1 MPVIHGHRRF
11 FGPADYRIDFDR
23 SENDLSVAFGHYC
36 GAKDLCLVHPVA
48 NLQQLKMAMLPLGMG
63 RGLRAM
69 ISAVQGRFANLGMA
83 KKLGVGFVLVL
94 LLTALVAAI
103 GVWSLQTIS
112 QRFDGLKQMSSLNSG
127 LLKVRL
133 LEQEYALHS
142 DPKTVDALHKGVDAL
157 IALATQ
163 LKAQSAANVPV
174 MNDVEQS
181 LGAYRK
187 AFDEFVELTQSKD
200 LALEMASWSV
210 SSVANNLDVLQAG
223 LADDGAYALKDS
235 QGKEGAEFIEQANQ
249 VSQVSR
255 LMLQA
260 MNEARV
266 RLDQSRKASAES
278 AGQGKIEQA
287 DQALT
292 QAETLKNTVK
302 DAGYQTVLN
311 EVTGHIASFSEKL
324 AEYTGLLTQEKQ
336 VYQQLHE
343 RAAEVVQR
351 VDQAYGA
358 EDQSMQAELKKN
370 SALII
375 ASSALALL
383 VGLIA
388 AWVITRLIVAPL
400 RSVILVAQQIA
411 AGDLS
416 ATVQVTRRDE
426 IGQLMQAM
434 QQMGAGLSSIVSGL
448 QAGIEQLASSAQSL
462 SAVTEQTN
470 LEVSSQKEETEQ
482 VATAMNQMT
491 ATVHDVA
498 RNAEEAALAA
508 QTADGKVETGQQ
520 VVRQS
525 MQRIEQLADSATSA
539 SSSIESL
546 SAEIQNIGTVL
557 SVIKSVAEQ
566 TNLLA
571 LNAAIEAARAGEQGR
586 GFAVVADEVRAL
598 AKRTQQSTEE
608 IERLV
613 SALRSAAQASVQ
625 QIQSSGELVKL
636 AVSDA
641 LQTESALGSIAAAV
655 SLIQQMNQQIAA
667 AAEQQSSVAEE
678 INRSVTSIRASA
690 DQSSVA
696 MQGNATSSIE
706 LAQLG
711 AELKGMVGHFRL

>member
-1 MPVIHGHRRF
+1 
-11 FGPADYRIDFDR
+11 
-23 SENDLSVAFGHYC
+23 
-36 GAKDLCLVHPVA
+36 
-48 NLQQLKMAMLPLGMG
+48 
-63 RGLRAM
+63 M

-112 QRFDGLKQMSSLNSG
+112 HRFDGLKQMSSLNSG

-133 LEQEYALHS
+133 LEQEYALHGN
-142 DPKTVDALHKGVDAL
+142 PKTVDALHDGIDSL
-157 IALATQ
+157 IAKATR
-163 LKAQSAANVPV
+163 LKAESAANVPV

-187 AFDEFVELTQSKD
+187 AFDEFVSLSQAKD

-223 LADDGAYALKDS
+223 LADDGAYALKES
-235 QGKEGAEFIEQANQ
+235 EGKDGGQFIEQAGQ

-266 RLDQSRKASAES
+266 RLDQSRKGDDS

-292 QAETLKNTVK
+292 QAEQLKTTVK
-302 DAGYQTVLN
+302 DEGYQTVLN
-311 EVTGHIASFSEKL
+311 EVSGHIASFSEKL
-324 AEYTGLLTQEKQ
+324 AEYTGLLAQEKT
-336 VYQQLHE
+336 VYEQLHQ
-343 RAAEVVQR
+343 RAAQVVER
-351 VDQAYGA
+351 VDQAYVA
-358 EDQSMQAELKKN
+358 EDLSMQTELKKN
-370 SALII
+370 AMLII
-375 ASSALALL
+375 GSSALALV

-388 AWVITRLIVAPL
+388 AWVITRLIVGPL

-416 ATVQVTRRDE
+416 ATVEVTRRDE

-434 QQMGAGLSSIVSGL
+434 QQMGAGLGNIVSGL

-470 LEVSSQKEETEQ
+470 LEVNSQKEETEQ

-498 RNAEEAALAA
+498 RNAEEAAQAA
-508 QTADGKVETGQQ
+508 QTADGKVESGQQ

-525 MQRIEQLADSATSA
+525 MARIEQLADSATSA

-546 SAEIQNIGTVL
+546 SAQIQNIGTVL
-557 SVIKSVAEQ
+557 GVIKSVAEQ

-598 AKRTQQSTEE
+598 AKRTQQSTAE
-608 IERLV
+608 IEQLV
-613 SALRSAAQASVQ
+613 SALRAAAQSSVQ
-625 QIQSSGELVKL
+625 QIQNSGDLVKL

-667 AAEQQSSVAEE
+667 AAEEQSSVAEE

-690 DQSSVA
+690 DQSALA
-696 MQGNATSSIE
+696 MRGNAASSIE

-711 AELKGMVGHFRL
+711 VELKGMVGHFRL

>member
-1 MPVIHGHRRF
+1 
-11 FGPADYRIDFDR
+11 
-23 SENDLSVAFGHYC
+23 
-36 GAKDLCLVHPVA
+36 
-48 NLQQLKMAMLPLGMG
+48 
-63 RGLRAM
+63 M
-69 ISAVQGRFANLGMA
+69 ISGAQGYFANLGMA
-83 KKLGVGFVLVL
+83 KKLGLGFILVL

-103 GVWSLQTIS
+103 GVWSLHTIS
-112 QRFDGLKQMSSLNSG
+112 QRFDGLKQMSALNSG

-133 LEQEYALHS
+133 LEQEYALHA
-142 DPKTVDALHKGVDAL
+142 DDKTAEALRQGLDGLLNLTAE
-157 IALATQ
+157 
-163 LKAQSAANVPV
+163 LKARSAVNAPV
-174 MNDVEQS
+174 MNEVEHS

-187 AFDEFVELTQSKD
+187 AFDEFVELTSAKD

-210 SSVANNLDVLQAG
+210 ASVANNLDVLQAG
-223 LADDGAYALKDS
+223 LADDGAYTLKES
-235 QGKEGAEFIEQANQ
+235 AGKEGGEFIEQASQ
-249 VSQVSR
+249 VSQVSK

-266 RLDQSRKASAES
+266 RLDQSRKATTQDRE
-278 AGQGKIEQA
+278 QGKIEQA
-287 DQALT
+287 DQALS
-292 QAETLKNTVK
+292 QAQALMQVVK
-302 DAGYQTVLN
+302 DGGYQTVLS
-311 EVTGHIASFSEKL
+311 EVAGHIASFTEKL
-324 AEYTGLLTQEKQ
+324 AEYTELLAREQQ
-336 VYQQLHE
+336 VYQQLHA
-343 RAAEVVQR
+343 RAGEVVQR
-351 VDQAYGA
+351 VDQAYA
-358 EDQSMQAELKKN
+358 AQDQAMQAELQQN
-370 SALII
+370 SLLII
-375 ASSALALL
+375 VSSALALV

-388 AWVITRLIVAPL
+388 AWLITRLIVSPL
-400 RSVILVAQQIA
+400 RSVIRLAEQIA

-416 ATVQVTRRDE
+416 ASVVVTRRDE

-434 QQMGAGLSSIVSGL
+434 QQMGAGLSRIVSGL

-462 SAVTEQTN
+462 SAGTEQTN
-470 LEVSSQKEETEQ
+470 LEVSSQKEETDQ

-498 RNAEEAALAA
+498 RNAEEAAQAA
-508 QTADGKVETGQQ
+508 QTADSKVESGQQ

-546 SAEIQNIGTVL
+546 SAEIQNIGSVL

-613 SALRSAAQASVQ
+613 SSLRGAAQSSVQ
-625 QIQSSGELVKL
+625 QIQNSGELVKL

-690 DQSSVA
+690 DQSSLA
-696 MQGNATSSIE
+696 MQGNAASSIE

-711 AELKGMVGHFRL
+711 VELKGMVGHFRL

>member
-1 MPVIHGHRRF
+1 
-11 FGPADYRIDFDR
+11 
-23 SENDLSVAFGHYC
+23 
-36 GAKDLCLVHPVA
+36 
-48 NLQQLKMAMLPLGMG
+48 
-63 RGLRAM
+63 M

-133 LEQEYALHS
+133 LEQEYALHGN
-142 DPKTVDALHKGVDAL
+142 PKTSDALHEGVDGL

-163 LKAQSAANVPV
+163 LKAASAANVPV

-187 AFDEFVELTQSKD
+187 AFDEFVSLSQAKD

-223 LADDGAYALKDS
+223 LADDGAYTLKES
-235 QGKEGAEFIEQANQ
+235 EGKDGGQFIEQANQ

-266 RLDQSRKASAES
+266 RLDLSRKGDDS

-287 DQALT
+287 DQALA
-292 QAETLKNTVK
+292 QAEQLKTTVK
-302 DAGYQTVLN
+302 DEGYQTVLN
-311 EVTGHIASFSEKL
+311 EVVGHIGGFSEKL
-324 AEYTGLLTQEKQ
+324 AEYTGLLAQEKT
-336 VYQQLHE
+336 VYEQLHQ
-343 RAAEVVQR
+343 RAAQVVER
-351 VDQAYGA
+351 VDQAYVA

-370 SALII
+370 SLLII
-375 ASSALALL
+375 GSSALALL

-388 AWVITRLIVAPL
+388 SWVITRLIVAPL
-400 RSVILVAQQIA
+400 RSVIRVAQQIA
-411 AGDLS
+411 SGDLS
-416 ATVQVTRRDE
+416 ATVEVTRRDE

-498 RNAEEAALAA
+498 RNAEEAAQAA
-508 QTADGKVETGQQ
+508 QTADGKVESGQQ

-525 MQRIEQLADSATSA
+525 MARIEQLADSATSA

-613 SALRSAAQASVQ
+613 SALRSAAQSSVQ
-625 QIQSSGELVKL
+625 QIQNSGELVKL

-667 AAEQQSSVAEE
+667 AAEEQSSVAEE

-690 DQSSVA
+690 DQSSLA
-696 MQGNATSSIE
+696 MQGNAASSIE

-711 AELKGMVGHFRL
+711 VELKGMVGHFRL

>member
-1 MPVIHGHRRF
+1 
-11 FGPADYRIDFDR
+11 
-23 SENDLSVAFGHYC
+23 
-36 GAKDLCLVHPVA
+36 
-48 NLQQLKMAMLPLGMG
+48 
-63 RGLRAM
+63 M

-83 KKLGVGFVLVL
+83 KKMGVGFVLVL

-112 QRFDGLKQMSSLNSG
+112 HRFDGLKQMSSLNSG

-133 LEQEYALHS
+133 LEQEYALHGN
-142 DPKTVDALHKGVDAL
+142 PKTADALRQGVDGL
-157 IALATQ
+157 IALAAQ
-163 LKAQSAANVPV
+163 LKAASAANVPV

-187 AFDEFVELTQSKD
+187 AFDEFVSLSQAKD

-223 LADDGAYALKDS
+223 LADDGAYTLKES
-235 QGKEGAEFIEQANQ
+235 EGKDGGQFIEQANQ

-266 RLDQSRKASAES
+266 RLDQSRKGDDS

-287 DQALT
+287 EQAQV
-292 QAETLKNTVK
+292 QAEQLKTTVK
-302 DAGYQTVLN
+302 DEGYQTVLN
-311 EVTGHIASFSEKL
+311 EVAGHITSFSEKL
-324 AEYTGLLTQEKQ
+324 TEYTGLLAQEKT
-336 VYQQLHE
+336 VYEQLHQ
-343 RAAEVVQR
+343 RAAQVVER
-351 VDQAYGA
+351 VDQAYVA

-370 SALII
+370 SMLII
-375 ASSALALL
+375 GSSALALL

-400 RSVILVAQQIA
+400 RSVIRVAQQIA

-416 ATVQVTRRDE
+416 ATVEVTRRDE

-434 QQMGAGLSSIVSGL
+434 QQMGAGLSAIVSGL

-498 RNAEEAALAA
+498 RNAEEAAQAA
-508 QTADGKVETGQQ
+508 QTADGKVESGQQ

-525 MQRIEQLADSATSA
+525 MARIEQLADSATSA

-613 SALRSAAQASVQ
+613 SALRSAAQSSVQ
-625 QIQSSGELVKL
+625 QIQNSGELVKL

-667 AAEQQSSVAEE
+667 AAEEQSSVAEE

-690 DQSSVA
+690 DQSSLA
-696 MQGNATSSIE
+696 MRGNAASSIE

-711 AELKGMVGHFRL
+711 VELKGMVGHFRL

>member
-1 MPVIHGHRRF
+1 
-11 FGPADYRIDFDR
+11 
-23 SENDLSVAFGHYC
+23 
-36 GAKDLCLVHPVA
+36 
-48 NLQQLKMAMLPLGMG
+48 
-63 RGLRAM
+63 M
-69 ISAVQGRFANLGMA
+69 ISGVQRRFANLGMA
-83 KKLGVGFVLVL
+83 KKLGLGFALVL

-103 GVWSLQTIS
+103 GVWSLQTVG
-112 QRFDGLKQMSSLNSG
+112 QRFEGLKAMSSLNSG

-133 LEQEYALHS
+133 IEQDYALHA
-142 DPKTVDALHKGVDAL
+142 DPKSVDALHESVDAL
-157 IALATQ
+157 AAMAAS
-163 LKAQSAANVPV
+163 LKARSATNVPV
-174 MNDVEQS
+174 MGDVEQA
-181 LGAYRK
+181 LAAYRK
-187 AFDEFVELTQSKD
+187 AFDEFVELTQTKD

-223 LADDGAYALKDS
+223 LADDGAYGLKES
-235 QGKEGAEFIEQANQ
+235 QGKDGAEFIEQAGQ

-266 RLDQSRKASAES
+266 RLDQSRKADADNADADNAE
-278 AGQGKIEQA
+278 QGKIEQA
-287 DQALT
+287 DQALA
-292 QAETLKNTVK
+292 QVEQLKTSVK

-311 EVTGHIASFSEKL
+311 EVSGHIAAFSEKL
-324 AEYTGLLTQEKQ
+324 GEYTGLLAQEKI
-336 VYQQLHE
+336 VYKQLHD
-343 RAAEVVQR
+343 RADQVVSR
-351 VDQAYGA
+351 VNQAYDA
-358 EDQSMQAELKKN
+358 EDQSMQAQLKK
-370 SALII
+370 SAVLII
-375 ASSALALL
+375 GSSALALL

-400 RSVILVAQQIA
+400 RTVIAVAQQIA
-411 AGDLS
+411 SGDLS
-416 ATVQVTRRDE
+416 GRMEVSRRDE

-434 QQMGAGLSSIVSGL
+434 QQMGSGLSQMVSGL
-448 QAGIEQLASSAQSL
+448 QAGIEQLASSAHSL
-462 SAVTEQTN
+462 SSVTEQTN
-470 LEVSSQKEETEQ
+470 VEVSSQKEETEQ

-498 RNAEEAALAA
+498 RNAEEAAQAA
-508 QTADGKVETGQQ
+508 QTADDKVDSGQQ

-525 MQRIEQLADSATSA
+525 LQRIELLASSSTSA
-539 SSSIESL
+539 SASIESL

-557 SVIKSVAEQ
+557 GVIKSVAEQ

-613 SALRSAAQASVQ
+613 STLRSAAQSSVQ
-625 QIQSSGELVKL
+625 QIQQSGELVKL

-641 LQTESALGSIAAAV
+641 LETKNALGSIAAAV

-667 AAEQQSSVAEE
+667 AAEEQSSVAEE

-690 DQSSVA
+690 DQSALS
-696 MQGNATSSIE
+696 MQGNAASSIQ

>member
-1 MPVIHGHRRF
+1 
-11 FGPADYRIDFDR
+11 
-23 SENDLSVAFGHYC
+23 
-36 GAKDLCLVHPVA
+36 
-48 NLQQLKMAMLPLGMG
+48 
-63 RGLRAM
+63 M
-69 ISAVQGRFANLGMA
+69 ISAVQARFANLGMA
-83 KKLGVGFVLVL
+83 KKLGIGFALVL

-127 LLKVRL
+127 LLNVRL
-133 LEQEYALHS
+133 LEQEYALRG
-142 DPKTVDALHKGVDAL
+142 DPKTADAVREGVDGL
-157 IALATQ
+157 IARANE
-163 LKAQSAANVPV
+163 LKAQSSVNVPV
-174 MNDVEQS
+174 MTDVEQS
-181 LGAYRK
+181 LAAYRK
-187 AFDEFVELTQSKD
+187 AFDEFVSLTQAKD

-210 SSVANNLDVLQAG
+210 SSVANNLDLLQAG
-223 LADDGAYALKDS
+223 LADDGAYTLKDS
-235 QGKEGAEFIEQANQ
+235 EGKDGAQFIEQASQ
-249 VSQVSR
+249 VSQVSK

-266 RLDQSRKASAES
+266 RLDQSRKGDADNADK
-278 AGQGKIEQA
+278 GKIEQA
-287 DQALT
+287 AQA
-292 QAETLKNTVK
+292 QAQADELKSTVK
-302 DAGYQTVLN
+302 DEGYLTVLN
-311 EVTGHIASFSEKL
+311 EVLGHIAGFNEKL
-324 AEYTGLLTQEKQ
+324 AEYTGLLAQEKT
-336 VYQQLHE
+336 VYEQLHE
-343 RAAEVVQR
+343 RAAQVVER
-351 VDQAYGA
+351 VNQAYVA
-358 EDQSMQAELKKN
+358 QDSAMQAELKKN
-370 SALII
+370 ALLII
-375 ASSALALL
+375 GSSALALL

-400 RSVILVAQQIA
+400 RSVIQVAQQIA

-416 ATVQVTRRDE
+416 ATVEVTRRDE
-426 IGQLMQAM
+426 IGQLMLAM
-434 QQMGAGLSSIVSGL
+434 QQMGAGLSKIVSGL

-508 QTADGKVETGQQ
+508 QTADDKVESGQQ

-525 MQRIEQLADSATSA
+525 MARIEQLADSATSA

-557 SVIKSVAEQ
+557 GVIKSVAEQ

-613 SALRSAAQASVQ
+613 SALRSAAHSSVQ

-667 AAEQQSSVAEE
+667 AAEEQSSVAEE

-690 DQSSVA
+690 DQSSIA
-696 MQGNATSSIE
+696 MRGNAASSVE

-711 AELKGMVGHFRL
+711 GELRGMVGHFRL

>member
-1 MPVIHGHRRF
+1 
-11 FGPADYRIDFDR
+11 
-23 SENDLSVAFGHYC
+23 
-36 GAKDLCLVHPVA
+36 
-48 NLQQLKMAMLPLGMG
+48 
-63 RGLRAM
+63 M
-69 ISAVQGRFANLGMA
+69 IPGVQGQFANLGMA
-83 KKLGVGFVLVL
+83 KKMALGFVLVL

-103 GVWSLQTIS
+103 GVWSLHTVS
-112 QRFDGLKQMSSLNSG
+112 QRFDGLKQMSSLNRG
-127 LLKVRL
+127 LLNVRL
-133 LEQEYALHS
+133 LEQEFALHG
-142 DPKTVDALHKGVDAL
+142 DGKTVEALHQGIDELKT
-157 IALATQ
+157 LAAS
-163 LKAQSAANVPV
+163 LKARSPGNASV
-174 MNDVEQS
+174 MTEVEQS
-181 LGAYRK
+181 LSAYRL
-187 AFDEFVELTQSKD
+187 AFDQFVELTSAKD

-223 LADDGAYALKDS
+223 LADDGAYTLKES
-235 QGKEGAEFIEQANQ
+235 AGREGAEFIEQANQ
-249 VSQVSR
+249 VSQVSK

-266 RLDQSRKASAES
+266 RLDQSRKADADES
-278 AGQGKIEQA
+278 NQGKIEQA
-287 DQALT
+287 DQALS
-292 QAETLKNTVK
+292 QVEALKGSVK

-311 EVTGHIASFSEKL
+311 EVAGHIAGFSEKL
-324 AEYTGLLTQEKQ
+324 AEYTGLLGQEKR
-336 VYQQLHE
+336 VYQQLRE
-343 RAAEVVQR
+343 RAGEVVRQ
-351 VDQAYGA
+351 VDQAYA
-358 EDQSMQAELKKN
+358 AQDQAMQAELQKN
-370 SALII
+370 TGLII
-375 ASSALALL
+375 ASSLLALL
-383 VGLIA
+383 VGLVV
-388 AWVITRLIVAPL
+388 AWVITRLIVTPL
-400 RSVILVAQQIA
+400 RSVIRVAEQIA

-416 ATVQVTRRDE
+416 ATVTVTRRDE

-434 QQMGAGLSSIVSGL
+434 QSMGSGLSQIVSGL

-462 SAVTEQTN
+462 SSVTEQTN

-498 RNAEEAALAA
+498 RNAEEAAQAA
-508 QTADGKVETGQQ
+508 QTADDKVENGQS

-539 SSSIESL
+539 SSSIDGL
-546 SAEIQNIGTVL
+546 SAQIQNIGSVL
-557 SVIKSVAEQ
+557 DVIKSVAEQ

-598 AKRTQQSTEE
+598 ARRTRQSTEE
-608 IERLV
+608 IEALV
-613 SALRSAAQASVQ
+613 SNLRAAAQASVQ
-625 QIQSSGELVKL
+625 QIRSSGDLVKL

-690 DQSSVA
+690 DQSSLA

-706 LAQLG
+706 LARLG
-711 AELKGMVGHFRL
+711 VELKGMVGHFRL

>member
-1 MPVIHGHRRF
+1 
-11 FGPADYRIDFDR
+11 
-23 SENDLSVAFGHYC
+23 
-36 GAKDLCLVHPVA
+36 
-48 NLQQLKMAMLPLGMG
+48 
-63 RGLRAM
+63 M

-83 KKLGVGFVLVL
+83 KKMGVGFVLVL

-112 QRFDGLKQMSSLNSG
+112 HRFDGLKQMSSLNSG

-133 LEQEYALHS
+133 LEQEYALHGN
-142 DPKTVDALHKGVDAL
+142 PKTADALREGVDAL
-157 IALATQ
+157 IALANQ
-163 LKAQSAANVPV
+163 LKAQTAANVPV

-187 AFDEFVELTQSKD
+187 AFDEFVSLSQAKD

-210 SSVANNLDVLQAG
+210 SSVANNLDVLQSG
-223 LADDGAYALKDS
+223 LADDGAYTLKES
-235 QGKEGAEFIEQANQ
+235 EGKDGVQFIEQASQ

-266 RLDQSRKASAES
+266 RLDQSRKGDDS

-287 DQALT
+287 DQALA
-292 QAETLKNTVK
+292 QAEQLKSTVK
-302 DAGYQTVLN
+302 DEGYLTVLN
-311 EVTGHIASFSEKL
+311 EVSGHIGGFSEKL
-324 AEYTGLLTQEKQ
+324 AEYTGLLAQEKT
-336 VYQQLHE
+336 VYEQLHQ
-343 RAAEVVQR
+343 RAAQVMER
-351 VDQAYGA
+351 VDQAYVA
-358 EDQSMQAELKKN
+358 EDQSMQTELKKN
-370 SALII
+370 SMLII
-375 ASSALALL
+375 GSSALALL

-400 RSVILVAQQIA
+400 RSVIRVAQQIA

-416 ATVQVTRRDE
+416 ATVEVTRRDE

-434 QQMGAGLSSIVSGL
+434 QQMGAGLSTIVSGL

-498 RNAEEAALAA
+498 RNAEEAAQAA
-508 QTADGKVETGQQ
+508 QTADGKVESGQQ

-525 MQRIEQLADSATSA
+525 MARIEQLADSATSA

-613 SALRSAAQASVQ
+613 SALRSAAQSSVQ
-625 QIQSSGELVKL
+625 QIQNSGELVKL

-667 AAEQQSSVAEE
+667 AAEEQSSVAEE

-690 DQSSVA
+690 DQSSLA
-696 MQGNATSSIE
+696 MQGNAASSIE

-711 AELKGMVGHFRL
+711 VELKGMVGHFRL

>member
-1 MPVIHGHRRF
+1 
-11 FGPADYRIDFDR
+11 
-23 SENDLSVAFGHYC
+23 
-36 GAKDLCLVHPVA
+36 
-48 NLQQLKMAMLPLGMG
+48 
-63 RGLRAM
+63 M

-83 KKLGVGFVLVL
+83 KKMGVGFVLVL

-133 LEQEYALHS
+133 LEQEYALHGN
-142 DPKTVDALHKGVDAL
+142 PKTADALRQGVDGL

-163 LKAQSAANVPV
+163 LKAASAANVPV

-181 LGAYRK
+181 LAAYRK
-187 AFDEFVELTQSKD
+187 AFDEFVSLSQAKD

-223 LADDGAYALKDS
+223 LADDGAYTLKES
-235 QGKEGAEFIEQANQ
+235 EGKDGGQFIEQANQ

-266 RLDQSRKASAES
+266 RLDQSRKGDDSA
-278 AGQGKIEQA
+278 AQGKIEQA
-287 DQALT
+287 DQAQV
-292 QAETLKNTVK
+292 QAEQLKTTVK
-302 DAGYQTVLN
+302 DEGYQTVLN
-311 EVTGHIASFSEKL
+311 EVAGHITSFSEKL
-324 AEYTGLLTQEKQ
+324 TEYTGLLAQEKT
-336 VYQQLHE
+336 VYEQLHQ
-343 RAAEVVQR
+343 RAAQVVER
-351 VDQAYGA
+351 VDQAYVA

-370 SALII
+370 SMLII
-375 ASSALALL
+375 GSSALALL

-400 RSVILVAQQIA
+400 RSVIRVAQQIA

-416 ATVQVTRRDE
+416 ATVEVTRRDE

-434 QQMGAGLSSIVSGL
+434 QQMGAGLSTIVSGL

-498 RNAEEAALAA
+498 RNAEEAAQAA
-508 QTADGKVETGQQ
+508 QTADGKVESGQQ

-525 MQRIEQLADSATSA
+525 MARIEQLADSATSA

-613 SALRSAAQASVQ
+613 SALRSAAQSSVQ
-625 QIQSSGELVKL
+625 QIQNSGELVKL

-667 AAEQQSSVAEE
+667 AAEEQSSVAEE

-690 DQSSVA
+690 DQSSLA
-696 MQGNATSSIE
+696 MRGNAASSIE

-711 AELKGMVGHFRL
+711 VELKGMVGHFRL

>member
-1 MPVIHGHRRF
+1 
-11 FGPADYRIDFDR
+11 
-23 SENDLSVAFGHYC
+23 
-36 GAKDLCLVHPVA
+36 
-48 NLQQLKMAMLPLGMG
+48 
-63 RGLRAM
+63 M

-133 LEQEYALHS
+133 LEQEYALHGN
-142 DPKTVDALHKGVDAL
+142 PKTADALREGVDGL

-163 LKAQSAANVPV
+163 LKAASAANVPV

-187 AFDEFVELTQSKD
+187 AFDEFVSLSQAKD
-200 LALEMASWSV
+200 LSLEMASWSV

-223 LADDGAYALKDS
+223 LADDGAYTLKES
-235 QGKEGAEFIEQANQ
+235 EGKDGGQFIEQASQ

-266 RLDQSRKASAES
+266 RLDLSRKGDDS

-292 QAETLKNTVK
+292 QAEQLKTTVK
-302 DAGYQTVLN
+302 DEGYQTVLN
-311 EVTGHIASFSEKL
+311 EVVGHIGGFSEKL
-324 AEYTGLLTQEKQ
+324 AEYTGLLAQEKT
-336 VYQQLHE
+336 VYEQLHQ
-343 RAAEVVQR
+343 RAAQVVER
-351 VDQAYGA
+351 VDQAYVA

-370 SALII
+370 SLLII
-375 ASSALALL
+375 GSSALALL

-400 RSVILVAQQIA
+400 RSVIRVAQQIA
-411 AGDLS
+411 SGDLS
-416 ATVQVTRRDE
+416 ATVEVTRRDE

-498 RNAEEAALAA
+498 RNAEEAAQAA
-508 QTADGKVETGQQ
+508 QTADGKVESGQQ

-525 MQRIEQLADSATSA
+525 MARIEQLADSATSA

-613 SALRSAAQASVQ
+613 SALRSAAQSSVQ
-625 QIQSSGELVKL
+625 QIQNSGELVKL

-667 AAEQQSSVAEE
+667 AAEEQSSVAEE

-690 DQSSVA
+690 DQSSLA
-696 MQGNATSSIE
+696 MQGNAASSIE

-711 AELKGMVGHFRL
+711 VELKGMVGHFRL

>member
-1 MPVIHGHRRF
+1 M
-11 FGPADYRIDFDR
+11 
-23 SENDLSVAFGHYC
+23 N
-36 GAKDLCLVHPVA
+36 
-48 NLQQLKMAMLPLGMG
+48 
-63 RGLRAM
+63 
-69 ISAVQGRFANLGMA
+69 SAVQGRFANLGMA

-133 LEQEYALHS
+133 LEQEYALHGN
-142 DPKTVDALHKGVDAL
+142 PKTADALHEGRRWPDRPGRPSSRP
-157 IALATQ
+157 
-163 LKAQSAANVPV
+163 QSAANVPV

-187 AFDEFVELTQSKD
+187 AFDEFVSLSQAKD

-223 LADDGAYALKDS
+223 LADDGAYTLKES
-235 QGKEGAEFIEQANQ
+235 EGKDGAQFIEQASQ

-266 RLDQSRKASAES
+266 RLDQSRKGDDS

-292 QAETLKNTVK
+292 QAEQLKTTVK
-302 DAGYQTVLN
+302 DEGYQTVLN
-311 EVTGHIASFSEKL
+311 EVAGHIAGFSEKL
-324 AEYTGLLTQEKQ
+324 AEYTGLLAQEKT
-336 VYQQLHE
+336 VYEQLHQ
-343 RAAEVVQR
+343 RAAQVVER
-351 VDQAYGA
+351 VDQAYVA

-370 SALII
+370 SLLII
-375 ASSALALL
+375 GSSALALL

-400 RSVILVAQQIA
+400 RSVIRVAQQIA

-416 ATVQVTRRDE
+416 ATIEVTRRDE

-434 QQMGAGLSSIVSGL
+434 QQMGAGLSNIVSGL

-498 RNAEEAALAA
+498 RNAEEAAQAA
-508 QTADGKVETGQQ
+508 QTADGKVESGQQ

-525 MQRIEQLADSATSA
+525 MARIEQLADSATSA

-613 SALRSAAQASVQ
+613 SALRSAAQSSVQ

-667 AAEQQSSVAEE
+667 AAEEQSSVAEE

-690 DQSSVA
+690 DQSSLA
-696 MQGNATSSIE
+696 MQGNAASSIE

-711 AELKGMVGHFRL
+711 VELKGMVGHFRL

>member
-1 MPVIHGHRRF
+1 M
-11 FGPADYRIDFDR
+11 
-23 SENDLSVAFGHYC
+23 N
-36 GAKDLCLVHPVA
+36 
-48 NLQQLKMAMLPLGMG
+48 
-63 RGLRAM
+63 
-69 ISAVQGRFANLGMA
+69 SAVQGRFANLGMA

-94 LLTALVAAI
+94 LLTALVAGI

-133 LEQEYALHS
+133 LEQEYALHGN
-142 DPKTVDALHKGVDAL
+142 PKTVDALHEGVDGL
-157 IALATQ
+157 IALAGQ
-163 LKAQSAANVPV
+163 LKAASAANVPV

-187 AFDEFVELTQSKD
+187 AFDEFVSLTQAKD

-210 SSVANNLDVLQAG
+210 SSVANNLDVLQSG
-223 LADDGAYALKDS
+223 LTDDGTYTLKDS
-235 QGKEGAEFIEQANQ
+235 EGKDGAQFIEQASQ

-266 RLDQSRKASAES
+266 RLDQSRKGDDS

-287 DQALT
+287 SQALA
-292 QAETLKNTVK
+292 QAEQLKTTVK
-302 DAGYQTVLN
+302 DEGYQTVLN
-311 EVTGHIASFSEKL
+311 EVMGHIVSFSDKL
-324 AEYTGLLTQEKQ
+324 AEYTGLLEQEKT
-336 VYQQLHE
+336 VYQQLHQ
-343 RAAEVVQR
+343 RAAQVVER
-351 VDQAYGA
+351 VDQAYVA
-358 EDQSMQAELKKN
+358 QDLAMQAELKKN
-370 SALII
+370 SLLII
-375 ASSALALL
+375 GSSALALL
-383 VGLIA
+383 VGLVA
-388 AWVITRLIVAPL
+388 AWIITRLIVAPL
-400 RSVILVAQQIA
+400 RRVIQVAQQIA
-411 AGDLS
+411 SGDLS
-416 ATVQVTRRDE
+416 ATIDVTRRDE

-434 QQMGAGLSSIVSGL
+434 QQMGAGLSHIVSGL
-448 QAGIEQLASSAQSL
+448 QSGIEQLATSAQSL

-470 LEVSSQKEETEQ
+470 LEVSTQKEETEQ

-508 QTADGKVETGQQ
+508 QTADGRVESGQQ

-525 MQRIEQLADSATSA
+525 MARIEQLADSATSA

-613 SALRSAAQASVQ
+613 SALRSAAQSSVR

-667 AAEQQSSVAEE
+667 AAEEQSSVAEE

-690 DQSSVA
+690 DQSSLA
-696 MQGNATSSIE
+696 MQGNAASSIQ

-711 AELKGMVGHFRL
+711 VELKGMVGHFRL

>member
-1 MPVIHGHRRF
+1 M
-11 FGPADYRIDFDR
+11 
-23 SENDLSVAFGHYC
+23 
-36 GAKDLCLVHPVA
+36 
-48 NLQQLKMAMLPLGMG
+48 
-63 RGLRAM
+63 
-69 ISAVQGRFANLGMA
+69 QGRFANLGMA
-83 KKLGVGFVLVL
+83 KKMGVGFVLVL

-133 LEQEYALHS
+133 LEQEYALHGN
-142 DPKTVDALHKGVDAL
+142 PKTADALREGVDGL
-157 IALATQ
+157 IALATG
-163 LKAQSAANVPV
+163 LKAASTANVPV

-187 AFDEFVELTQSKD
+187 AFDEFVSLSQAKD

-223 LADDGAYALKDS
+223 LADDGAYTLKQS
-235 QGKEGAEFIEQANQ
+235 EGKDGGQFLEQASQ

-266 RLDQSRKASAES
+266 RLDQGRKGDDS

-292 QAETLKNTVK
+292 QAGQLKTTVK
-302 DAGYQTVLN
+302 DEGYQTVLN
-311 EVTGHIASFSEKL
+311 EVTGHIGSFSEKL
-324 AEYTGLLTQEKQ
+324 TEYTGLLAQEKV
-336 VYQQLHE
+336 VYQQLHQ
-343 RAAEVVQR
+343 RAAQVVER
-351 VDQAYGA
+351 VDQAYVA
-358 EDQSMQAELKKN
+358 EDRSMQAELKKN
-370 SALII
+370 ALLILG
-375 ASSALALL
+375 SSALALL
-383 VGLIA
+383 VGLVA

-400 RSVILVAQQIA
+400 RSVIRVAQQIA

-416 ATVQVTRRDE
+416 ATVEVTRRDE

-434 QQMGAGLSSIVSGL
+434 QQMGAGLSRIVSGL
-448 QAGIEQLASSAQSL
+448 QAGIEQLANSAHSL

-498 RNAEEAALAA
+498 RNAEEAAQAA
-508 QTADGKVETGQQ
+508 QTADGKVESGQQ

-525 MQRIEQLADSATSA
+525 MARIEQLADSATSA

-557 SVIKSVAEQ
+557 GVIKSVAEQ

-598 AKRTQQSTEE
+598 ARRTRQSTEE

-613 SALRSAAQASVQ
+613 SALRSAAQSSVQ
-625 QIQSSGELVKL
+625 QIQNSGELVKL

-667 AAEQQSSVAEE
+667 AAEEQSSVAEE

-690 DQSSVA
+690 DQSSLA
-696 MQGNATSSIE
+696 MQGNAASSIE

-711 AELKGMVGHFRL
+711 LELKGMVGHFRL

>member
-1 MPVIHGHRRF
+1 
-11 FGPADYRIDFDR
+11 
-23 SENDLSVAFGHYC
+23 
-36 GAKDLCLVHPVA
+36 
-48 NLQQLKMAMLPLGMG
+48 
-63 RGLRAM
+63 M

-133 LEQEYALHS
+133 LEQEYALHGN
-142 DPKTVDALHKGVDAL
+142 PKTADALRKGVDGL

-163 LKAQSAANVPV
+163 LKAASAANVPV

-187 AFDEFVELTQSKD
+187 AFDEFVSLSQGKD

-223 LADDGAYALKDS
+223 LADDGAYTLKES
-235 QGKEGAEFIEQANQ
+235 EGKDGGQFIEQANQ

-266 RLDQSRKASAES
+266 RLDLSRKGDDS

-292 QAETLKNTVK
+292 QAEQLKTTVK
-302 DAGYQTVLN
+302 DEGYQTVLN
-311 EVTGHIASFSEKL
+311 EVVGHIGGFSEKL
-324 AEYTGLLTQEKQ
+324 AEYTGLLAQEKT
-336 VYQQLHE
+336 VYEQLHQ
-343 RAAEVVQR
+343 RAAQVMER
-351 VDQAYGA
+351 VDQAYVA

-370 SALII
+370 SMLII
-375 ASSALALL
+375 GSSALALL

-400 RSVILVAQQIA
+400 RSVIRVAQQIA
-411 AGDLS
+411 SGDLS
-416 ATVQVTRRDE
+416 ATVEVTRRDE

-498 RNAEEAALAA
+498 RNAEEAAQAA
-508 QTADGKVETGQQ
+508 QTADDKVESGQQ

-525 MQRIEQLADSATSA
+525 MARIEQLADSATSA

-613 SALRSAAQASVQ
+613 SALRSAAQSSVQ
-625 QIQSSGELVKL
+625 QIQNSGELVKL

-667 AAEQQSSVAEE
+667 AAEEQSSVAEE

-690 DQSSVA
+690 DQSSLA
-696 MQGNATSSIE
+696 MQGNAASSIE

-711 AELKGMVGHFRL
+711 VELKGMVGHFRL